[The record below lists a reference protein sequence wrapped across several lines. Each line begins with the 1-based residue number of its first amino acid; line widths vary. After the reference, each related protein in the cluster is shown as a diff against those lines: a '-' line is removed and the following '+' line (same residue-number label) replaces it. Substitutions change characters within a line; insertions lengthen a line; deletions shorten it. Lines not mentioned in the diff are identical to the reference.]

1 MSRPKDG
8 VIPSSCRVCRVCS
21 FDIFDTLLYRR
32 TGMPETVFD
41 LMAANWSRCFG
52 LSAPVEFAQTRGTA
66 EHRAQERHNRDTV
79 SMEEIY
85 DEVCPA
91 LGKDQPSADKL
102 IAFEME
108 TERSVLQPSKRGRE
122 MLSKAR
128 RDGRSVIF
136 LSDTYLPEDFLLS
149 VLSSFSLVGAG
160 DRLYASS
167 ARGASKASGG
177 LYHLVQKDL
186 GMSADS
192 FLHIG
197 NSEKVDVALAKKAGW
212 HSMRL
217 DDVDWTR
224 REQLLWYLANTTGNL
239 SRTVHAAARNAR
251 LNVQES
257 GAGIN
262 ETVAATLGSSV
273 AGPILVAYA
282 QWVLEQARDQGLQEL
297 FFLSRDAQVIYEV
310 CRILAA
316 SSRQPGPALTYVYG
330 SRQVWA
336 FYALKSL
343 PESRRGEFFADGLA
357 FSAESLQDCAALL
370 DLADDAEIQS
380 LIVSTAIKAGVT
392 PDRQERLS
400 FYRSIA
406 EDPALGKP
414 LGAKLDERAGAYRS
428 YLEQLPVERG
438 TNVGVVDI
446 GWSGMWT
453 EIVGSMFRELG
464 VSSVQ
469 GFQMGR
475 FRKNSPSWNVPVR
488 CFLFDET
495 EIRTSSGMPKW
506 LVPLLEAFCGADH
519 GRIVRME
526 KENGAIKPVESA
538 SKFGGLPES
547 VFQAFRSGLIGFAR
561 EWRSLAGASRGAV
574 GEHSALVEVCR
585 QFWEYPTS
593 AEASFIR
600 GIEVGMA
607 PNTDSDRS
615 LVRPYRTAD
624 LVRLLSTGHL
634 PGFEPHWWH
643 RGCLAMTS
651 LPLAV
656 AMATSHGLINGVKTI
671 VKRRRFDGG
680 VLRPKS
686 IRKKLKFLKWLFLT
700 KND

>member
-1 MSRPKDG
+1 MSIPDEAI
-8 VIPSSCRVCRVCS
+8 VPSSCKVCS

-41 LMAANWSRCFG
+41 LMAANWSRRFG
-52 LSAPVEFAQTRGTA
+52 LPAPEEFVQVRGAA
-66 EHRAQERHNRDTV
+66 EHRAQQRRSRDTV

-108 TERSVLQPSKRGRE
+108 TERSVLQPSKWGRE
-122 MLSKAR
+122 MVSRAR

-149 VLSSFSLVGAG
+149 VLSSFSLVEVG

-167 ARGASKASGG
+167 TRGASKASGA
-177 LYHLVQKDL
+177 LYRLVQKDRCL
-186 GMSADS
+186 SADS

-197 NSEKVDVALAKKAGW
+197 NSDKVDVAIAKKAGW
-212 HSMRL
+212 HAKRL
-217 DDVDWTR
+217 EDVDWTR
-224 REQLLWYLANTTGNL
+224 REQLLWYLATTNENL

-251 LNVQES
+251 LNAQRRA
-257 GAGIN
+257 AGVN
-262 ETVAATLGSSV
+262 EAIAASLGTAV

-282 QWVLEQARDQGLQEL
+282 QWILEQARDQGLQEL
-297 FFLSRDAQVIYEV
+297 FFLSRDAQVIYEL

-316 SSRQPGPALTYVYG
+316 SSRQPAAALTYVYG

-343 PESRRGEFFADGLA
+343 PESRRGEFFADRLA
-357 FSAESLQDCAALL
+357 FSAESLEDCAALL

-392 PDRQERLS
+392 PDRQQRLS
-400 FYRSIA
+400 VYRSIA
-406 EDPALGKP
+406 EDPALGKL

-428 YLEQLPVERG
+428 YLEQLPVKRG

-519 GRIVRME
+519 GRIVGIE
-526 KENGAIKPVESA
+526 KENGAIKPIESA
-538 SKFGGLPES
+538 SKFCGLPEK
-547 VFQAFRSGLIGFAR
+547 VFQAFRSGVIGFAR
-561 EWRSLAGASRGAV
+561 EWRFLAGASREAV
-574 GEHSALVEVCR
+574 GEQSALVEVCR

-607 PNTDSDRS
+607 PNADSDRS
-615 LVRPYRTAD
+615 LVRPYRADD

-671 VKRRRFDGG
+671 VKRKRFDTG
-680 VLRPKS
+680 VVCSKT
-686 IRKKLKFLKWLFLT
+686 IREKLKVLKWLFLT
-700 KND
+700 KNK